1 MTISLPVIGK
11 VGKPLPMFLGLATVG
26 LIVAGAVTWNL
37 HRTRN
42 AVDLSKYTVLAQ
54 AEQNLIMRITAS
66 GSVVP
71 IRTVNLSPK
80 AAGRLDQLF
89 VEQGDRV
96 AAGQIIARM
105 DSMDL
110 QARVD
115 QAMANLAEAKARQS
129 QRVSGNR
136 WQEIAQAKAQVEA
149 AQARVTLTSSRVAR
163 NRSLAREGAI
173 SRDRLDEVMADDTS
187 ARANLL
193 EAKRRLSLLQA
204 GSRPEEI
211 TQARA
216 SVAAAEAQLK
226 VAQVALND
234 SLIRAP
240 FAGIITQRFATV
252 GAFVTPTTSAS
263 STASATSTSIVA
275 IASGLEILAKVPEVD
290 IGQIRPGQSVEIVA
304 DAFPSETFQGNVRL
318 VSPEAIVEQSVTS
331 FQVRVA
337 IRSGLNQLR
346 SGMNADLNFLGARLT
361 NALVVPTVAVATEK
375 GQTGVYV
382 PGQDNKPEFRPIR
395 LGASVQNKT
404 QILSGLQP
412 GDRVFVDFPDNL
424 RPKQSNENR

>member
-11 VGKPLPMFLGLATVG
+11 VGKPLPLFLGLATVG
-26 LIVAGAVTWNL
+26 VIAAGAVTWNL
-37 HRTRN
+37 NRTHN
-42 AVDLSKYTVLAQ
+42 SVDLSKYTVLAQ

-96 AAGQIIARM
+96 VAGQIIARM

-115 QAMANLAEAKARQS
+115 QAMASLAEAKARQS

-149 AQARVTLTSSRVAR
+149 AQARVTLTSSRVTR

-187 ARANLL
+187 ARATLL

-211 TQARA
+211 NQARA
-216 SVAAAEAQLK
+216 SVAVAEAQLK
-226 VAQVALND
+226 AAQVALSD

-263 STASATSTSIVA
+263 ST
-275 IASGLEILAKVPEVD
+275 GLEILAKVPEVD

-304 DAFPSETFQGNVRL
+304 DAFPSDTFQGNVRL

-346 SGMNADLNFLGARLT
+346 SGMNADLSFLGARLT

>member
-11 VGKPLPMFLGLATVG
+11 VGKPLPLFLGLATVG
-26 LIVAGAVTWNL
+26 VIAAGAVTWNL
-37 HRTRN
+37 NRTHN
-42 AVDLSKYTVLAQ
+42 SVDLSKYTVLAQ

-96 AAGQIIARM
+96 VAGQIIARM

-115 QAMANLAEAKARQS
+115 QAMASLAEAKARQS

-149 AQARVTLTSSRVAR
+149 AQARVTLTSSRVTR

-187 ARANLL
+187 ARATLL

-211 TQARA
+211 NQARA
-216 SVAAAEAQLK
+216 SVAVAEAQLK
-226 VAQVALND
+226 AAQVALSD

-304 DAFPSETFQGNVRL
+304 DAFPSDTFQGNVRL

-346 SGMNADLNFLGARLT
+346 SGMNADLSFLGARLT

>member
-11 VGKPLPMFLGLATVG
+11 VAKPFPLVLGLASMG
-26 LIVAGAVTWNL
+26 LIATGAIAWTVL
-37 HRTRN
+37 RTRS
-42 AVDLSKYTVLAQ
+42 AVDLNKYTVVAQ
-54 AEQNLIMRITAS
+54 AEQNLTMRITAS

-96 AAGQIIARM
+96 TAGQMIARM

-110 QARVD
+110 QARLE
-115 QAMANLAEAKARQS
+115 QAKANLAEAQARRN

-163 NRSLAREGAI
+163 NQSLAREGAI
-173 SRDRLDEVMADDTS
+173 SRDRLDEVIADDTS

-193 EAKRRLSLLQA
+193 EAKRRLNLLQA

-211 TQARA
+211 RQSQA
-216 SVAAAEAQLK
+216 SVAAAEAQ
-226 VAQVALND
+226 VRTAQVALND
-234 SLIRAP
+234 SVIRAP

-275 IASGLEILAKVPEVD
+275 IASGLEILAKVPEID

-304 DAFPSETFQGNVRL
+304 DAFPSQTFQGNVRL

-346 SGMNADLNFLGARLT
+346 SGMNADLNFLGARLA
-361 NALVVPTVAVATEK
+361 NALVIPTVAVATEK

-382 PGQDNKPEFRPIR
+382 PGSDNKPVFRPVN
-395 LGASVQNKT
+395 LGVSVQNKT

-412 GDRVFVDFPDNL
+412 GDRVFIDFPDEL
-424 RPKQSNENR
+424 RPKQSNQNR

>member
-11 VGKPLPMFLGLATVG
+11 VGKPLPLFLGLATVG
-26 LIVAGAVTWNL
+26 LIAAGAVTWNL
-37 HRTRN
+37 LRTRN
-42 AVDLSKYTVLAQ
+42 AVDLSKYTVLVQ
-54 AEQNLIMRITAS
+54 SEQDLIMRITAS

-96 AAGQIIARM
+96 VAGQIIARM

-115 QAMANLAEAKARQS
+115 QALANLAEAKARQR

-149 AQARVTLTSSRVAR
+149 AQAKVTLASARVAR
-163 NRSLAREGAI
+163 NRSLAQEGAI
-173 SRDRLDEVMADDTS
+173 SRDRLDEVIADDTS

-204 GSRPEEI
+204 GSRPEELN
-211 TQARA
+211 QAQA

-226 VAQVALND
+226 AAQVALND

-361 NALVVPTVAVATEK
+361 DALVVPTVAVATEK

-382 PGQDNKPEFRPIR
+382 PGPDNKPEFRPIR

-412 GDRVFVDFPDNL
+412 GERVFVDFPDNL